1 MPSYAHL
8 TQFSATDPLPLTLGP
23 VVRPATP
30 APAPCPL
37 QAFERGDHGA
47 PKDDDMLSL
56 AVPRTTSFRG
66 LAIRLTCDT
75 SSAQERLNRLRAQ
88 LAAQSV
94 QEPWR
99 PNVGDLVDTDCG
111 PVLRGAKVLRCR
123 PEDSNVTVGNAMGLA
138 FLVPK
143 SALRPA
149 VTTKPAAPP
158 ADPRGFGHE
167 RPGGRLE
174 G

>member
-23 VVRPATP
+23 VVRPPTP

-37 QAFERGDHGA
+37 QAFERGDHGRA
-47 PKDDDMLSL
+47 
-56 AVPRTTSFRG
+56 
-66 LAIRLTCDT
+66 
-75 SSAQERLNRLRAQ
+75 RAQ

-94 QEPWR
+94 QEHWR
-99 PNVGDLVDTDCG
+99 PKVGDLVDTDCG
-111 PVLRGAKVLRCR
+111 PVLRGAKVLVCR
-123 PEDSNVTVGNAMGLA
+123 PDDTCATVGSPSGVMA

-149 VTTKPAAPP
+149 VTPVPAAPP
-158 ADPRGFGHE
+158 A
-167 RPGGRLE
+167 GRQQIRVAWPSCHPTSGWGDDTPAVRRTLE
-174 G
+174 A

>member
-23 VVRPATP
+23 VVRPPAP

-37 QAFERGDHGA
+37 QAFERGDH
-47 PKDDDMLSL
+47 
-56 AVPRTTSFRG
+56 
-66 LAIRLTCDT
+66 
-75 SSAQERLNRLRAQ
+75 
-88 LAAQSV
+88 AAQSV

-99 PNVGDLVDTDCG
+99 PKVGDIVDTSYG
-111 PVLRGAKVLRCR
+111 RAVVLVCR
-123 PEDSNVTVGNAMGLA
+123 PDDTCATVGDTKGIMA

-149 VTTKPAAPP
+149 VTPVPAAPP
-158 ADPRGFGHE
+158 A
-167 RPGGRLE
+167 GRQQIRVAWPSCHPTSGWEDDTPAVRRTLE
-174 G
+174 A